1 MEEIKFTTK
10 TDFQVFRDY
19 WMFTLFEKK
28 GVNGKMNA
36 FSKYMLVLCIV
47 LGAAVVLAV
56 CNYALLDNM
65 MGIVPLILLLAVIAA
80 FASCFITVTQTQP
93 KRQYKLVQAAVESP
107 QKYTFTPLQM
117 EVREDDEE
125 EGRETLA
132 EFPYDRL
139 SEVYE
144 TGKAF
149 YLFISDTEAF
159 LIPREQITGITP
171 EAFAA
176 FLQEKAP
183 GKYHKSKKKN
193 KG

>member
-107 QKYTFTPLQM
+107 QKYTFTRFGWKCARTTRKRGAKRSPSSPM
-117 EVREDDEE
+117 
-125 EGRETLA
+125 
-132 EFPYDRL
+132 
-139 SEVYE
+139 
-144 TGKAF
+144 TGCRK
-149 YLFISDTEAF
+149 ST
-159 LIPREQITGITP
+159 R
-171 EAFAA
+171 
-176 FLQEKAP
+176 QEKPFICLSAIR
-183 GKYHKSKKKN
+183 KRS
-193 KG
+193 

>member
-19 WMFTLFEKK
+19 WMFTLFEKT

-93 KRQYKLVQAAVESP
+93 KRQYKLCLL
-107 QKYTFTPLQM
+107 YTSH
-117 EVREDDEE
+117 DD
-125 EGRETLA
+125 
-132 EFPYDRL
+132 
-139 SEVYE
+139 
-144 TGKAF
+144 
-149 YLFISDTEAF
+149 
-159 LIPREQITGITP
+159 
-171 EAFAA
+171 AFAA
-176 FLQEKAP
+176 VRAGGNIWGCHQPYRKCAENFLLWNAAFFH
-183 GKYHKSKKKN
+183 GLWAASYLSLIHI
-193 KG
+193 